1 MITIDWDYLEAGS
14 ALEDD
19 PVTPMG
25 SEITVDYS
33 LQEFLQCKTVATGNY
48 STYMIDLHLDRMDP
62 VANLH
67 GKHFGHSPS
76 SPPKAQGFCNTMHFW
91 QEIL

>member
-1 MITIDWDYLEAGS
+1 MLVMITIDWDYLEVGC

-33 LQEFLQCKTVATGNY
+33 LREFLQCKTVATGNY

-67 GKHFGHSPS
+67 GKHFGHSPPLLS
-76 SPPKAQGFCNTMHFW
+76 KSPRF
-91 QEIL
+91 L